1 MCWRLGFSQ
10 GQFGG
15 FTVSGA
21 GVVRC
26 WAWTDEMERVINAVK
41 ITSQMALLLVW
52 LWLFKGFMFLMI
64 VPTPTGISVS
74 LADFPAVT
82 PVKAAL
88 LS

>member
-26 WAWTDEMERVINAVK
+26 WAWADEMERVINAVK
-41 ITSQMALLLVW
+41 ITSQMALLLV
-52 LWLFKGFMFLMI
+52 LQWLFKGFMFLMI
-64 VPTPTGISVS
+64 VPKPAGISVS
-74 LADFPAVT
+74 LADFLAATPAQT
-82 PVKAAL
+82 
-88 LS
+88 

>member
-1 MCWRLGFSQ
+1 MCWRFGFSQ

-26 WAWTDEMERVINAVK
+26 WAWADEMERVINAVK
-41 ITSQMALLLVW
+41 ITSQMALLLV
-52 LWLFKGFMFLMI
+52 LQWLFKGFMFLMI

-74 LADFPAVT
+74 LADFLFATPAQT
-82 PVKAAL
+82 
-88 LS
+88 

>member
-26 WAWTDEMERVINAVK
+26 WAWTDVMERVINAVK

-64 VPTPTGISVS
+64 VPTPAGISVS
-74 LADFPAVT
+74 LADFLAATPAQT
-82 PVKAAL
+82 
-88 LS
+88 